1 MVGTTVGTMVGPRV
15 KGWGRSKPV
24 IFGRILVQLS
34 TSKIKRTSLFII
46 SIIIT
51 ITITITI
58 TIYYKITIITIIIII
73 IIIISIYVYHSI
85 DTRIKYNNCK
95 MLKASFFGQ
104 YKG

>member
-51 ITITITI
+51 ITIT
-58 TIYYKITIITIIIII
+58 
-73 IIIISIYVYHSI
+73 
-85 DTRIKYNNCK
+85 
-95 MLKASFFGQ
+95 
-104 YKG
+104 

>member
-46 SIIIT
+46 SIII
-51 ITITITI
+51 III
-58 TIYYKITIITIIIII
+58 IITIISYKC
-73 IIIISIYVYHSI
+73 SINRFSQKPVWRS
-85 DTRIKYNNCK
+85 
-95 MLKASFFGQ
+95 S
-104 YKG
+104 